1 MSVRPARLRA
11 LARAL
16 ALTGAAMLAAAALVL
31 LGAAMASARH
41 PLVSALGERAAKA
54 HARLLEAG
62 RPPPDIE
69 TTLLQIAVTAT
80 LNVPPPLR
88 AEGGG
93 LTSFG
98 DEVVLLTND
107 GVVYVVAGGVLIRT
121 AIQAP
126 DNRYPAFAHT
136 AQDPAF
142 RDYRFMPERL
152 RYHDILAFQAADGR
166 PLYLLTSYT
175 EWVPDRQCYRNA
187 VARLPLAE
195 GTVSLQGLRAAPE
208 DWTVI
213 ARTEPCLP
221 LKKAFRAM
229 EGHMSG
235 GRMTRLDARHIAMT
249 SGDFHWDGVYAPMN
263 PVPGSAVPLA
273 QDPAAEYGKVLVID
287 VVSGSKRTLSAGN
300 RNMQGIA
307 TTRDG
312 RLWTV
317 EHGPRGGDEL
327 NLQRQGANFG
337 WPRVTLGTQYS
348 RMPWPDAVPYG
359 RHNGYDP
366 PAFAWLPSA
375 AVSGLTRLEGFNPAW
390 DGDLLAASLNGLS
403 LFRIRTQGDRALYAE
418 RIPIG
423 QRIRQVH
430 QHTDGQVVLWTDAYQ
445 LIFLKARSA
454 NLAYDHAFGRVDQA
468 PLDAAGK
475 AALRMHLTACLECHS
490 LQYGAHDKAPSLA
503 GVWGRRIGST
513 GFAATSTALR
523 QRGGQWGADTLDAFL
538 ARPAAFVPGTSMPDP
553 GLQDPAVRGELV
565 KILRSVSTAV
575 E

>member
-1 MSVRPARLRA
+1 MHAPMRA
-11 LARAL
+11 LVIGL
-16 ALTGAAMLAAAALVL
+16 ALLAAAGVLVL
-31 LGAAMASARH
+31 IGAAMASARH
-41 PLVSALGERAAKA
+41 PLVASLGERAVKA

-62 RPPPDIE
+62 KPPPDIE

-80 LNVPPPLR
+80 LKVPPPQR

-93 LTSFG
+93 LTSLG
-98 DEVVLLTND
+98 DELVLLTND
-107 GVVYVVAGGVLIRT
+107 GVVYVVAGGELIRT
-121 AIQAP
+121 DLLAP
-126 DNRYPAFAHT
+126 DNQHEAFART
-136 AQDPAF
+136 AQDPAW
-142 RDYRFMPERL
+142 RDYRFLPERL
-152 RYHDILAFQAADGR
+152 RYHDILAWRATNGR
-166 PLYLLTSYT
+166 PLYLLASYT
-175 EWVPDRQCYRNA
+175 EWVPERHCYRNA

-195 GTVSLQGLRAAPE
+195 GTVSLRGLRAAPG

-221 LKKAFRAM
+221 LKTAFRAL

-235 GRMTRLDARHIAMT
+235 GRMTRLDARHIALT
-249 SGDFHWDGVYAPMN
+249 SGDFHWDGVYAPLN
-263 PVPGSAVPLA
+263 PAAGSTLPLA

-287 VVSGSKRTLSAGN
+287 VASGTRRILSAGN

-327 NLQRQGANFG
+327 NHQRQGANFG

-359 RHNGYDP
+359 RHDGYDP
-366 PAFAWLPSA
+366 PAFSWLPSV

-390 DGDLLAASLNGLS
+390 DGDLLAASLNALS

-423 QRIRQVH
+423 HRIRQVH
-430 QHTDGQVVLWTDAYQ
+430 QHTDGQVVLWTDNYQ

-454 NLAYDHAFGRVDQA
+454 NLAYDHAFSQIEKSS
-468 PLDAAGK
+468 LDAAGK

-503 GVWGRRIGST
+503 GVWGRPVGGS
-513 GFAATSTALR
+513 GYAATSAALR
-523 QRGGQWGADTLDAFL
+523 QRGGRWEETTLDAFL
-538 ARPAAFVPGTSMPDP
+538 ARPSAFAPGTAMPDT
-553 GLQDPAVRGELV
+553 GLQDPAVRAELI